1 MPRLLPRA
9 ERRATLLA
17 GAAQAFASGGFDG
30 TSMDDIAA
38 GAGVTK
44 LIVYR
49 HFESKEE
56 LYRAILEEVSGRL
69 GDRVAVALGAGRR
82 QRVFGPIFLAVARE
96 DPDAF
101 RLLWVHSAR
110 EPRFAEYAAGVH
122 RASADLARSLLRG
135 RVDRTLLDWAAP
147 MSVDFL
153 VHAVLNWLDS
163 GDPREDEHFLEVVSG
178 SLAALISAW
187 SG

>member
-17 GAAQAFASGGFDG
+17 GAAEAFATGGFDG

-38 GAGVTK
+38 AAGVTK

-69 GDRVAVALGAGRR
+69 AERVGAALEAARR
-82 QRVFGPIFLAVARE
+82 QGPFGPIFLAVARE

-110 EPRFAEYAAGVH
+110 EPKFAEYAAAVH
-122 RASADLARSLLRG
+122 EASVDLARTLLSG
-135 RVDRTLLDWAAP
+135 RVDRAVLGWAAP

-153 VHAVLNWLDS
+153 VHAVLNWLDT
-163 GDPREDEHFLEVVSG
+163 GEPDRDALFQEVINR
-178 SLAALISAW
+178 SLAGLIAAW
-187 SG
+187 GA

>member
-17 GAAQAFASGGFDG
+17 GAAEAFATGGFDG

-38 GAGVTK
+38 AGGVTK

-56 LYRAILEEVSGRL
+56 LYRAILEGVSGRL
-69 GDRVAVALGAGRR
+69 AERVAEALSSGRR
-82 QRVFGPIFLAVARE
+82 QGMFGPIFLAVARE
-96 DPDAF
+96 DPDGF

-110 EPRFAEYAAGVH
+110 EPKFAEYAAAVH
-122 RASADLARSLLRG
+122 AAS
-135 RVDRTLLDWAAP
+135 VDMARTLLRDRVDAAILEWAAP

-153 VHAVLNWLDS
+153 VQAVLNWLETGEPGAD
-163 GDPREDEHFLEVVSG
+163 DRFLEVVNR
-178 SLAALISAW
+178 SLSALIQAW
-187 SG
+187 RR